1 MDIIAVIFNMVISV
15 ATLLLFFRFM
25 MQLCAVD
32 RYNPVV
38 MSTVRV
44 THVAD
49 VFARILPTLAT
60 GRIHLAALVLIVL
73 LRMISL
79 SGNSLLGN
87 PFIIERGVVEI
98 IASTP
103 IELLIWTP
111 FTLLWSFLKFC
122 YWLIF
127 LSIILGWV
135 TAFTQA
141 QSPYI
146 DLVRQLAE
154 PLYAPFRKMLPDLG
168 PIDLSPMIAFL
179 IIIVSQ
185 KILYY
190 AAVTILSMLS

>member
-1 MDIIAVIFNMVISV
+1 MDIIAMIFNTVISV
-15 ATLLLFFRFM
+15 ATLLLFLRFM

-32 RYNPVV
+32 PYNPVV
-38 MSTVRV
+38 ISTVRV
-44 THVAD
+44 TRVAD

-73 LRMISL
+73 LRLLEL
-79 SGNSLLGN
+79 SGNSMLGLVSVD
-87 PFIIERGVVEI
+87 G
-98 IASTP
+98 P
-103 IELLIWTP
+103 IELLVTTVIG
-111 FTLLWSFLKFC
+111 LLQSFLKFC

-127 LSIILGWV
+127 ASIILGWV
-135 TAFTQA
+135 TAFSQA

-154 PLYAPFRKMLPDLG
+154 PLYTPFRKILPDLG

-185 KILYY
+185 RLLDH
-190 AAVTILSMLS
+190 AAITILSAL

>member
-1 MDIIAVIFNMVISV
+1 MIFNTVISV
-15 ATLLLFFRFM
+15 ATLLLFLRFL
-25 MQLCAVD
+25 MQLFSVD
-32 RYNPVV
+32 PYNPVV
-38 MSTVRV
+38 ISTVKV

-49 VFARILPTLAT
+49 VFARILPTLAS

-73 LRMISL
+73 LRLLEL
-79 SGNSLLGN
+79 SGNSMLGLLALDG
-87 PFIIERGVVEI
+87 PV
-98 IASTP
+98 
-103 IELLIWTP
+103 ELLAMTVI
-111 FTLLWSFLKFC
+111 TLLQSFLKFC

-127 LSIILGWV
+127 GSIILGWV

-154 PLYAPFRKMLPDLG
+154 PLYAPFRKILPDLG

-185 KILYY
+185 RILES
-190 AAVTILSMLS
+190 AAFTILAML

>member
-1 MDIIAVIFNMVISV
+1 
-15 ATLLLFFRFM
+15 
-25 MQLCAVD
+25 MQLFSVD
-32 RYNPVV
+32 PYNPVV
-38 MSTVRV
+38 ISTVKV

-49 VFARILPTLAT
+49 VFARILPTLAS

-73 LRMISL
+73 LRLLEL
-79 SGNSLLGN
+79 SGNSMLGLLALDG
-87 PFIIERGVVEI
+87 PV
-98 IASTP
+98 
-103 IELLIWTP
+103 ELLAMTVI
-111 FTLLWSFLKFC
+111 TLLQSFLKFC

-127 LSIILGWV
+127 GSIILGWV

-154 PLYAPFRKMLPDLG
+154 PLYAPFRKILPDLG

-185 KILYY
+185 RILES
-190 AAVTILSMLS
+190 AAFTILAML

>member
-1 MDIIAVIFNMVISV
+1 MDIIVMIFNVVISV
-15 ATLLLFFRFM
+15 ATLLLFLRFM
-25 MQLCAVD
+25 MQLLAVD

-38 MSTVRV
+38 ISTIQV

-73 LRMISL
+73 LRLLEL
-79 SGNSLLGN
+79 SGNSMLGG
-87 PFIIERGVVEI
+87 EAVSG
-98 IASTP
+98 P
-103 IELLIWTP
+103 IELLAMTVI
-111 FTLLWSFLKFC
+111 TLLQSFLKFC

-127 LSIILGWV
+127 GSIILGWV

-154 PLYAPFRKMLPDLG
+154 PMYAPFRKLLPDLG

-185 KILYY
+185 RILDH
-190 AAVTILSMLS
+190 AALSILSML

>member
-1 MDIIAVIFNMVISV
+1 MIFNMIISV
-15 ATLLLFFRFM
+15 ATLLLFLRFL
-25 MQLCAVD
+25 MQLFAVD

-38 MSTVRV
+38 ISTVRV

-73 LRMISL
+73 LRLLEL
-79 SGNSLLGN
+79 SGNSILGN
-87 PFIIERGVVEI
+87 
-98 IASTP
+98 IAISGSA
-103 IELLIWTP
+103 ELLVMTIV
-111 FTLLWSFLKFC
+111 TLLQSFLKFC

-127 LSIILGWV
+127 GSIILGWV

-154 PLYAPFRKMLPDLG
+154 PMYAPFRKILPDLG

-185 KILYY
+185 RILDH
-190 AAVTILSMLS
+190 AAVTILAML

>member
-1 MDIIAVIFNMVISV
+1 MIFNTVISV
-15 ATLLLFFRFM
+15 ATLLLFLRFL
-25 MQLCAVD
+25 MQLFSVD
-32 RYNPVV
+32 PYNPVV
-38 MSTVRV
+38 ISTVKV

-49 VFARILPTLAT
+49 VFARILPTLAS

-73 LRMISL
+73 LRLLEL
-79 SGNSLLGN
+79 SGNSMLGLLALDGS
-87 PFIIERGVVEI
+87 V
-98 IASTP
+98 
-103 IELLIWTP
+103 ELLAMTVI
-111 FTLLWSFLKFC
+111 TLLQSFLKFC

-127 LSIILGWV
+127 GSIILGWV

-154 PLYAPFRKMLPDLG
+154 PLYAPFRKILPDLG

-185 KILYY
+185 RILES
-190 AAVTILSMLS
+190 AAFTILAML

>member
-73 LRMISL
+73 LRLLEL
-79 SGNSLLGN
+79 SGNSVLGEVAVSG
-87 PFIIERGVVEI
+87 P
-98 IASTP
+98 A
-103 IELLIWTP
+103 ELLVMTIIS
-111 FTLLWSFLKFC
+111 LLQSFLKFC

-127 LSIILGWV
+127 GSIILGWV

-185 KILYY
+185 RILDY